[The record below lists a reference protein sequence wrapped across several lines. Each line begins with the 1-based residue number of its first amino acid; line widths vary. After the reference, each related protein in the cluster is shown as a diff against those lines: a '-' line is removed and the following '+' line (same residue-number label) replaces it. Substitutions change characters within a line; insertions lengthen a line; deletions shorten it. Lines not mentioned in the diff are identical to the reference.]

1 MQRTALLVDDSRVAR
16 MTLKKLLMA
25 HDFDVTEVGS
35 GEEAIN
41 YLQTVSVLPQIIF
54 MDVMMDGIDG
64 LTATRQIKSD
74 FRLSGIPVVICTGN
88 DSETD
93 IENALSTGAMGV
105 LSKPPAEAALADIL
119 TQFEQQLQFA
129 ASPEPEP
136 FNIDVNNTGLDF
148 EQPMQP
154 VEFSEPVTTNE
165 TMTGFGFEQPMPVSQ
180 PEFVPDTQSAPYE
193 PVPVNNTLDVNELT
207 QTIKNELQVS
217 LTDSLSQLVDERAQQ
232 IINNALQATLESSV
246 KMAVDALTPSI
257 TEQVTVTVAQK
268 AQAIAEETSKHTT
281 RDVVT
286 HTVGKSV
293 QRAIAELDLT
303 GMVQQTLQAEMT
315 SMLAQQEQ
323 MVLANVTAQLQAT
336 IQTVIDQNLEA
347 SLQQRISPIVADIL
361 AVELAKEATPNP
373 LETMIVSQA
382 ASISTLK
389 KLMTVMGL
397 AVIGLAAGV
406 AVALL

>member
-35 GEEAIN
+35 GEEAIS
-41 YLQTVSVLPQIIF
+41 YLQTASVLPQIIF

-129 ASPEPEP
+129 PAPEP
-136 FNIDVNNTGLDF
+136 FNMDVNNAGMEF
-148 EQPMQP
+148 EQPMQA
-154 VEFSEPVTTNE
+154 VEFSEPFMSNE
-165 TMTGFGFEQPMPVSQ
+165 TTTGFEFEQQPMSVSE
-180 PEFVPDTQSAPYE
+180 PEFVPDTQSVPYE
-193 PVPVNNTLDVNELT
+193 PAPTNNTLDVSELT
-207 QTIKNELQVS
+207 QTIKNELHVS
-217 LTDSLSQLVDERAQQ
+217 LTDSLSQLVEERAQH
-232 IINNALQATLESSV
+232 IVNDAIQATLESSV
-246 KMAVDALTPSI
+246 KVAVDALTPNI
-257 TEQVTVTVAQK
+257 AEQVSTTVAQK

-303 GMVQQTLQAEMT
+303 SMVRQTLQAEMA

-323 MVLANVTAQLQAT
+323 TVLANVTTQLQAT
-336 IQTVIDQNLEA
+336 IQTVIDKNLEA
-347 SLQQRISPIVADIL
+347 SLQQRISPIVTDTL

-373 LETMIVSQA
+373 LEAMISSQA
-382 ASISTLK
+382 TSISSLK
-389 KLMTVMGL
+389 KLMTVLGV